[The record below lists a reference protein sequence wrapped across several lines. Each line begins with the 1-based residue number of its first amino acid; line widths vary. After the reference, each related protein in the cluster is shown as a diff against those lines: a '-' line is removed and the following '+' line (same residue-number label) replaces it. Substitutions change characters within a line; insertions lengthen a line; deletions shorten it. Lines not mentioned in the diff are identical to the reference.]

1 MKERESSGLR
11 HASRLSLSTFLT
23 GVWQAH
29 NVDSS
34 CLARA
39 QRAVPL
45 LRKILAMVVN
55 GEEEGVAS
63 PQHLAARRVFQ
74 NLGLHHVVLR
84 LLSHV
89 QIDRAKAEA
98 GLAYAVLPLHFSSQF
113 RFINIWYIEVVLSQH
128 SFAFQYIYEFVCV
141 VHWIM
146 MAGESQS
153 IL

>member
-1 MKERESSGLR
+1 M
-11 HASRLSLSTFLT
+11 
-23 GVWQAH
+23 
-29 NVDSS
+29 DSS

-55 GEEEGVAS
+55 DEEEGVAS

-74 NLGLHHVVLR
+74 NLGLHHVLLR

-98 GLAYAVLPLHFSSQF
+98 GLAYAVRPSHCGSQIS
-113 RFINIWYIEVVLSQH
+113 FINREYI
-128 SFAFQYIYEFVCV
+128 
-141 VHWIM
+141 
-146 MAGESQS
+146 
-153 IL
+153 